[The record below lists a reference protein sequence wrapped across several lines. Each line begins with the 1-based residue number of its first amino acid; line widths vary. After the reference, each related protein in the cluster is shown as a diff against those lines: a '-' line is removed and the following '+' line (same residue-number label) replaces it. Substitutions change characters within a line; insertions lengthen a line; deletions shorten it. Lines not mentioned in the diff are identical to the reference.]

1 MWNVLTNQSTNEPYG
16 NKYTPYRIWQSIL
29 QSSDRNEIMQ
39 ALKEEDRDKVI
50 AMVNRLN
57 EINKSITAIEKKQ
70 NEIKA
75 ELGNLNAEL
84 VDTLL
89 TLELLEADLER
100 KQQEIDEAQ
109 AEYERVKKLE
119 EDQYHAMK
127 YRIRFMYEKEE
138 TSYIQMLLEAE
149 SITDFL
155 NKADFVRYIS
165 EYDDEKL
172 DEYQD
177 TREMVAETKAVLEE
191 YRAEYEKTKEL
202 TAEQKVILEEE
213 QAELEEVQEAQQ
225 IYKADLDKKIAAAK
239 TKATDFETELANA
252 QAKAKEYQNTIK
264 EQNAKIKKLQE
275 EEEKRLRAETATR
288 EEASAETNN
297 SVNSGNAGGNQSSN
311 TSSGSATTATGS
323 GNGAAIANY
332 ALQFVGNPYVY
343 GGTSLTNGADCSGF
357 TQSVHKH
364 FGISIPRSSSGQANA
379 GKNVSLS
386 AIQAGDV
393 IYYGGHVGIYIGG
406 GKIVHAS
413 TAKTGIKISNYTYRT
428 PICARRYW

>member
-1 MWNVLTNQSTNEPYG
+1 M
-16 NKYTPYRIWQSIL
+16 NKRLICLLLAGILAFGGSMNAWATSISEV
-29 QSSDRNEIMQ
+29 QQEQ
-39 ALKEEDRDKVI
+39 TETK
-50 AMVNRLN
+50 NRLN
-57 EINKSITAIEKKQ
+57 EINKSITAIEEKQ
-70 NEIKA
+70 SQIKA

-119 EDQYHAMK
+119 EDQYQAMK

-172 DEYQD
+172 NEYQD
-177 TREMVAETKAVLEE
+177 TKEMVAETKAV
-191 YRAEYEKTKEL
+191 
-202 TAEQKVILEEE
+202 LEEE

-225 IYKADLDKKIAAAK
+225 LYKSELDKKIVAAK
-239 TKATDFETELANA
+239 TKAADFETELANA

-275 EEEKRLRAETATR
+275 EEEKRLRAEAAAR
-288 EEASAETNN
+288 EESSAQTT
-297 SVNSGNAGGNQSSN
+297 NSGNSGASQSEN
-311 TSSGSATTATGS
+311 TSGGSTTTASGS

-332 ALQFVGNPYVY
+332 ALQFVGNPYVF

-364 FGISIPRSSSGQANA
+364 FGISIPRSSSAQANA
-379 GKNVSLS
+379 GKSVSLS
-386 AIQAGDV
+386 ALQAGDI
-393 IYYGGHVGIYIGG
+393 IYYGGHVGIYIGNG
-406 GKIVHAS
+406 QIVHAS
-413 TAKTGIKISNYTYRT
+413 TAKTGIKISSYTYRT

>member
-1 MWNVLTNQSTNEPYG
+1 MNKKIIGLLLAAVMALGSSFGVFATSVNEV
-16 NKYTPYRIWQSIL
+16 K
-29 QSSDRNEIMQ
+29 
-39 ALKEEDRDKVI
+39 KEQKETQ
-50 AMVNRLN
+50 NRLN
-57 EINKSITAIEKKQ
+57 EINKSISAIESKQ
-70 NEIKA
+70 SQIRA

-100 KQQEIDEAQ
+100 KQQEINEAQ
-109 AEYERVKKLE
+109 AEYDRVKKLE
-119 EDQYHAMK
+119 EDQYAAMK

-165 EYDDEKL
+165 EYDDKKL

-177 TREMVAETKAVLEE
+177 TREMVAETKAV
-191 YRAEYEKTKEL
+191 
-202 TAEQKVILEEE
+202 LEEE

-239 TKATDFETELANA
+239 TKAANFETELANA
-252 QAKAKEYQNTIK
+252 QAKAKEYQQTIK
-264 EQNAKIKKLQE
+264 EQNAKIQKLQE
-275 EEEKRLRAETATR
+275 EEEKRLR
-288 EEASAETNN
+288 EEAEAAGQNQTSNSAGQGTAA
-297 SVNSGNAGGNQSSN
+297 GNATTSGGSSS
-311 TSSGSATTATGS
+311 TTTASGSGTG
-323 GNGAAIANY
+323 AEIANY
-332 ALQFVGNPYVY
+332 ALRFVGNPYVL

-364 FGISIPRSSSGQANA
+364 FGISIPRTSGAQSAA
-379 GKNVSLS
+379 GKSVSLN
-386 AIQAGDV
+386 AIQAGD
-393 IYYGGHVGIYIGG
+393 ILYYGGHVGIYIGN

>member
-1 MWNVLTNQSTNEPYG
+1 MNKRLTCLLLAGILAFSGGINTWA
-16 NKYTPYRIWQSIL
+16 TSISEV
-29 QSSDRNEIMQ
+29 QQEQ
-39 ALKEEDRDKVI
+39 TETK
-50 AMVNRLN
+50 NRLN

-100 KQQEIDEAQ
+100 KEQEIDEAQ

-119 EDQYHAMK
+119 EDQYQAMK

-138 TSYIQMLLEAE
+138 ISFIQMLLEAE

-165 EYDDEKL
+165 EYDDTKL
-172 DEYQD
+172 DEYQE
-177 TREMVAETKAVLEE
+177 TKEMVAETKAV
-191 YRAEYEKTKEL
+191 
-202 TAEQKVILEEE
+202 LEEE

-239 TKATDFETELANA
+239 TKAADFESELANA

-275 EEEKRLRAETATR
+275 EEEKRLRAEAASR
-288 EEASAETNN
+288 EETAAETT
-297 SVNSGNAGGNQSSN
+297 NSGNSGESQSSS
-311 TSSGSATTATGS
+311 TSGGSTTTVSGS
-323 GNGAAIANY
+323 GNGGAIANY
-332 ALQFVGNPYVY
+332 ALQFVGNPYVF

-364 FGISIPRSSSGQANA
+364 FGISIPRSSSAQANA
-379 GKNVSLS
+379 GKSVSLN
-386 AIQAGDV
+386 AIQAGDI
-393 IYYGGHVGIYIGG
+393 IYYGGHVGIYIGN